1 MTARVCLPVSDW
13 PLTDREAWNAAH
25 RRGGLLEDDGLAA
38 NWAPATSSIIA
49 EGYGRFLY
57 FLIETEDYD
66 PSETPAMRITRLRV
80 ENYVAH
86 LRERNHS
93 STVAARALQ
102 LTEAMRIMVPDTD
115 WRWLRRVRSRLQRMS
130 TPARDDRARLVP
142 AATVFDFHQDLIR
155 RAEKG
160 EGLSDLTRALMFRDG
175 VLLGVFSVSGIRRKN
190 MASIAI
196 GSSLQR
202 RGGEWWLIF
211 RADEMKN
218 KRPYEAPLPS
228 LTGILDRYIQHYRP
242 ILAARAVPTVAGN
255 ALWLTASGRPTSGYQ
270 IGQLVSRRTK
280 RDLGCDLCPLL
291 LRKLIPTELA
301 INDPEHVGVAQPLLG
316 HADYRMT
323 ERAYNLGRAIDAAR
337 RHHDVLSA
345 IRATGATA
353 PPSGRR
359 AGDSEASTTQK
370 GRPRLTARTASKKG

>member
-1 MTARVCLPVSDW
+1 MARTCLPLCDW
-13 PLTDREAWNAAH
+13 PAPDREAWDAAH
-25 RRGGLLEDDGLAA
+25 RRGGLLNDDGLAA
-38 NWAPATSSIIA
+38 NWAAATSSIVA
-49 EGYGRFLY
+49 EGYGGFLS
-57 FLIETEDYD
+57 FLMKNGDLD
-66 PSETPAMRITRLRV
+66 PNQPPTMRITGLRV
-80 ENYVAH
+80 ENYIAH

-93 STVAARALQ
+93 STVAARVLQ
-102 LTEAMRIMVPDTD
+102 LKEAMRIMAPHED
-115 WRWLRRVRSRLQRMS
+115 WRWLRRIQSRLQRMS

-142 AATVFDFHQDLIR
+142 AATVFDFHKDLIR
-155 RAEKG
+155 RADKG

-175 VLLGVFSVSGIRRKN
+175 LLLGIFSVSGIRRKN

-196 GSSLQR
+196 GSSLRR

-218 KRPYEAPLPS
+218 KRPYEAPLPG

-242 ILAARAVPTVAGN
+242 ILAARAMPTVAGN
-255 ALWLTASGRPTSGYQ
+255 ALWLTAGGKPTSGDQ
-270 IGQLVSRRTK
+270 IGLLVSRRAK

-337 RHHDVLSA
+337 RHHDVLGT
-345 IRATGATA
+345 IRAAGAPTGKGSRGT
-353 PPSGRR
+353 GRSEAKSRPR
-359 AGDSEASTTQK
+359 AGTPNAC
-370 GRPRLTARTASKKG
+370 KKG